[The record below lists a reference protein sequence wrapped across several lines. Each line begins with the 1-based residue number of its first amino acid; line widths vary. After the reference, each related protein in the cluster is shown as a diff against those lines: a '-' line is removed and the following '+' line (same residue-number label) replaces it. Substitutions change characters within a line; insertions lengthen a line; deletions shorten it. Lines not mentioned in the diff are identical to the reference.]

1 MTFPITKTADH
12 TVSVGDLMSTTVAS
26 SYLFPTY
33 LVTSDGTA
41 IGAANAIHVQPGT
54 GATWAI
60 TVASL
65 PLPSGAATSG
75 NQVTELASL
84 ASIDGKT
91 PALGQALAAASVPV
105 VLTAAQ
111 LSTLTPLATVAATQ
125 SGTWNVGL
133 TGTVALPTGA
143 STEAKQDTGN
153 SSLSSLDGKTPALGQ
168 ALAAASVPVVLTA
181 SQLST
186 LTPPAAISGFATS
199 AKQDTGNV
207 SLASIDGKITAVN
220 TGAVVVSSSALP
232 SGAATAAKQPAI
244 GTAGTPSS
252 DVVSI
257 QGVASG
263 TVVPIS
269 DGGVSLT
276 VDNAGTFAVQA
287 VCTNAGTF
295 LVQAAQS
302 GTWTVGLSAAQT
314 LDTVTTVGTVTTV
327 STVTNLSQLGGVAI
341 AMGTGARS
349 TGTQR
354 VTIATDDV
362 VPASQS
368 GTWTVGLSAG
378 TNGIGKL
385 TANAGVTIGA
395 VEIAAAQT
403 LATVTT
409 VGTVTTC
416 STVTTVSTLTGGGVA
431 HDGADSGNPHK
442 IGAKAVAGVSGQ
454 TKVAAGD
461 RTDLLA
467 GVDGLLVIQ
476 LNCSKEDIVSGVAA
490 ITDGSNTSVIAQQ
503 GIGIKTYITDII
515 IANTSATAV
524 TVDIRDGVGGSV
536 KATFPAPANTGGVVH
551 SFKTPIPFTAGTEVC
566 ADPSAA
572 VSTVTVTLVGFKSK
586 V

>member
-12 TVSVGDLMSTTVAS
+12 TVAVGDLMSTLVS
-26 SYLFPTY
+26 SAYLFPTY
-33 LVTSDGTA
+33 IVTSDGTA
-41 IGAANAIHVQPGT
+41 IGAANALYVQPGT
-54 GATWAI
+54 GASWAI
-60 TVASL
+60 TAASL
-65 PLPSGAATSG
+65 PLPSGAATSA
-75 NQVTELASL
+75 NQTTELASL
-84 ASIDGKT
+84 ASIDGKL

-105 VLTAAQ
+105 VLTASQ

-153 SSLSSLDGKTPALGQ
+153 A
-168 ALAAASVPVVLTA
+168 
-181 SQLST
+181 
-186 LTPPAAISGFATS
+186 
-199 AKQDTGNV
+199 

-244 GTAGTPSS
+244 GTAGTPSA

-269 DGGVSLT
+269 DGGGSIT
-276 VDNAGTFAVQA
+276 VDGSVAV
-287 VCTNAGTF
+287 TNAGTF
-295 LVQAAQS
+295 PTQITGDALTALQNMDAH
-302 GTWTVGLSAAQT
+302 
-314 LDTVTTVGTVTTV
+314 LDV
-327 STVTNLSQLGGVAI
+327 VAI
-341 AMGTGARS
+341 VGAGAGTNA
-349 TGTQR
+349 QR
-354 VTIATDDV
+354 VTIANDAIL
-362 VPASQS
+362 P
-368 GTWTVGLSAG
+368 
-378 TNGIGKL
+378 
-385 TANAGVTIGA
+385 
-395 VEIAAAQT
+395 
-403 LATVTT
+403 TVTT
-409 VGTVTTC
+409 VTTCATVTA
-416 STVTTVSTLTGGGVA
+416 LTGGGVA

-467 GVDGLLVIQ
+467 GVDGLLVMQ